1 MIDKKQIDAAVS
13 KIAARGGAATQN
25 FGQRMAAA
33 RKTPRGPSIPSRAS
47 STAAPSVTTANKG
60 DRPTKVKQ
68 PATSIPAPAKA
79 KAAKGM
85 GKARGGHASGSIV
98 HNHYYGASDNDGDE

>member
-33 RKTPRGPSIPSRAS
+33 RKTPRAPSVPSRAS
-47 STAAPSVTTANKG
+47 STALEPTVPKTRGKPVTVLHPKT
-60 DRPTKVKQ
+60 T
-68 PATSIPAPAKA
+68 IPAPAKA

-98 HNHYYGASDNDGDE
+98 HNHYYGASDNNGDE